1 MPKHAIA
8 GIGGFFFKAKD
19 PEKLSHWYQENFG
32 INAMNSSQIWMQLAG
47 PTVFAPFPED
57 TDYFGTSTQQF
68 MLNFRVNDLN
78 AIMDQLRENGVE
90 IHEKR
95 VEKDFGKFASVYD
108 PEGNKIELWEP
119 SDSWKV
125 TEQKK

>member
-1 MPKHAIA
+1 
-8 GIGGFFFKAKD
+8 
-19 PEKLSHWYQENFG
+19 
-32 INAMNSSQIWMQLAG
+32 MNSNQVWIQHEG

-57 TDYFGTSTQQF
+57 TDYFGSAEQQF
-68 MLNFRVNDLN
+68 MFNFRVNDLN
-78 AIMDQLRENGVE
+78 VMLEQLRDNGVE

-119 SDSWKV
+119 SDSSNWKDKAP
-125 TEQKK
+125 QK